1 MTSADSCAFSTA
13 SFPCAVVTSLKAFRT
28 GLPGYHTFL
37 SLHLSATFI
46 PRDSVQLL
54 GFGLLSSRKTLY
66 VISFRQT
73 RDLPVVSLFPHPASF
88 RFPSRGHPC
97 LRLYP
102 SHCRVDSGLAPIRN
116 VRRQAHIKNYA
127 PVGSFVDPPG
137 RFFPI
142 IRILLLRSHITHE
155 VRLSEVSMEQIMSTF
170 AVYCVAVTQKIYC
183 GFVGW
188 KNMIAQQFP
197 SSTR

>member
-1 MTSADSCAFSTA
+1 MRSA
-13 SFPCAVVTSLKAFRT
+13 
-28 GLPGYHTFL
+28 LPRFLVQWLLLSKRSAQVSPGTTRFFL
-37 SLHLSATFI
+37 SIYLPHLSLVI
-46 PRDSVQLL
+46 PCSYWASACYAVLP
-54 GFGLLSSRKTLY
+54 SRKTLY
-66 VISFRQT
+66 VILFRQT

-102 SHCRVDSGLAPIRN
+102 SHCQVDSGLAPIRN

>member
-1 MTSADSCAFSTA
+1 MDTL
-13 SFPCAVVTSLKAFRT
+13 AVQLYISHYLGMFRT
-28 GLPGYHTFL
+28 F
-37 SLHLSATFI
+37 SCESA
-46 PRDSVQLL
+46 PMA
-54 GFGLLSSRKTLY
+54 RK
-66 VISFRQT
+66 
-73 RDLPVVSLFPHPASF
+73 
-88 RFPSRGHPC
+88 
-97 LRLYP
+97 
-102 SHCRVDSGLAPIRN
+102 RN

-188 KNMIAQQFP
+188 KNMIAQQSP

>member
-1 MTSADSCAFSTA
+1 MIPCSYWASAC
-13 SFPCAVVTSLKAFRT
+13 CAV
-28 GLPGYHTFL
+28 LP
-37 SLHLSATFI
+37 
-46 PRDSVQLL
+46 
-54 GFGLLSSRKTLY
+54 SRKTLY
-66 VISFRQT
+66 VISFRQP
-73 RDLPVVSLFPHPASF
+73 RDFPVVSLFPHPASF

-142 IRILLLRSHITHE
+142 IRILLLRSHIIHE

-188 KNMIAQQFP
+188 KNMIAQQSP